1 MENKADFQSGGKKR
15 EIVLWS
21 LFWIIVVIVFCAVG
35 LFVYSLQESR
45 IHGLETSYQQRI
57 ASLESQILALNPV
70 ESDVSDG
77 EAVVE
82 EPIETSELS
91 LEKIMVDW
99 REGLVQVKEGCSET
113 NRCFLAG
120 EVLNKGSIYEGKDF
134 YLEIYIEDGPGLP
147 IVRHYVLEVKDD
159 GTKTKLYVNANEEA
173 EGGKKAI
180 IVGIDDLP
188 EEINFPGTNY
198 RLRKDGSPSYLFSE
212 IKAGRKIFTDSKV
225 GDFYLTEDGCL
236 VVELP
241 DHTSIA
247 YNFILSLTQGES
259 RVLDVSFGATKNQE
273 EYDYI
278 VPQCGGLCVR
288 TREVSAEIL
297 KPAERL
303 EAVGSFS
310 NGEKVYRIKNSD
322 DQYLKDLY
330 NDKSTVAYFNDGWQ
344 QEQKNRYT
352 YQEFINANPYLY
364 WQDPLGR
371 WIEFKNSRFSPAAEM
386 CKPVLYLYPQ
396 KETAVD
402 LKISLR
408 GGLTHTEPLYR
419 DGWSVSAMPDGT
431 IKNLE
436 DGKYYD
442 SLLWEG
448 VGINYPKPEQGWVVK
463 RENLNSFLS
472 GKLALLGLNEKESS
486 DFKGYWLERLDEK
499 PFYKIS
505 FLSRKQFDDL
515 ASIEFS
521 PLQPKVF
528 IRVMM
533 TAEGMDRYVK
543 IPEQSLPTNAPVRSG
558 FTAVEW
564 GGALLK

>member
-1 MENKADFQSGGKKR
+1 MENNLDFQSRGNKR
-15 EIVLWS
+15 EKVLHS
-21 LFWIIVVIVFCAVG
+21 LFWIIVVGTFCFVG
-35 LFVYSLQESR
+35 FLVYYLQESR
-45 IHGLETSYQQRI
+45 IQGLETSYQQRI
-57 ASLESQILALNPV
+57 ASLESQILDLNSGD
-70 ESDVSDG
+70 SDASNEEV
-77 EAVVE
+77 VVE

-99 REGLVQVKEGCSET
+99 REELVQVKEGCSET

-134 YLEIYIEDGPGLP
+134 YLEFNGEDTMAP
-147 IVRHYVLEVKDD
+147 VVKHYVLDVKDD

-198 RLRKDGSPSYLFSE
+198 RLRKDGSLAYLFSE
-212 IKAGRKIFTDSKV
+212 VEAGRKIFTDSKV

-241 DHTSIA
+241 DHTAIA
-247 YNFILSLTQGES
+247 YNFILSLAKDES
-259 RVLDVSFGATKNQE
+259 RVLDVSFGVTRNQE

-288 TREVSAEIL
+288 TRDISVDIL
-297 KPAERL
+297 KPSERL
-303 EAVGSFS
+303 EVVGSFS
-310 NGEKVYRIKNSD
+310 NGEKVYRIKDSN

-330 NDKSTVAYFNDGWQ
+330 NDKGSVAYFNDQWQ
-344 QEQKNRYT
+344 QEQKNKYT
-352 YQEFINANPYLY
+352 YQEFIGFNPYLY

-371 WIEFKNSRFSPAAEM
+371 WIEFKNSRFSPGAEM

-396 KETAVD
+396 EETAID
-402 LKISLR
+402 LKINLR
-408 GGLTHTEPLYR
+408 GGLTHTEPLYK
-419 DGWSVSAMPDGT
+419 DGWSVSAMPDGK

-448 VGINYPKPEQGWVVK
+448 VGIDYPKPEQGWVVK
-463 RENLNSFLS
+463 RENLKSFFNE
-472 GKLALLGLNEKESS
+472 KLPLLGLNEKESS
-486 DFKGYWLERLDEK
+486 DFKEYWLGRLDEK

-533 TAEGMDRYVK
+533 TAEGLDRYVK
-543 IPEQSLPTNAPVRSG
+543 IPEQSLPVKAPVRSG